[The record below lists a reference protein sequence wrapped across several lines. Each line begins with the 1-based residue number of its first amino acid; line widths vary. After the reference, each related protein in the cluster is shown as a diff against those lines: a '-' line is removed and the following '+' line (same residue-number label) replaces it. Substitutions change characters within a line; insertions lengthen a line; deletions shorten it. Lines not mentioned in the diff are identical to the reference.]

1 MGAVKSFLETGEA
14 LDKMSKRT
22 GFSVEALGELKFAAE
37 QSGTSIETI
46 EKASFKLSGV
56 LLDAENGL
64 VGAKDALA
72 QLGLKAE
79 DLKALSPEEQFQ
91 TIANALSQV
100 ESASDKAALAQ
111 DLFGKSGAALL
122 PLFAEGEE
130 GMAALRAQAQSLG
143 IVMSGEAAAG
153 AASFNDSINEL
164 KSAALGAFKGFAS
177 QLLPKLAEF
186 ARFLVSKKPEIIAF
200 FTGVKEGAAP
210 FFAAFKTGVESYSRF
225 FRPSS
230 SSSSPTSLS

>member
-1 MGAVKSFLETGEA
+1 
-14 LDKMSKRT
+14 MSKRT

-91 TIANALSQV
+91 TIANALSGV

-111 DLFGKSGAALL
+111 DLFGKSGDRAVA
-122 PLFAEGEE
+122 PSVRRRAKQ
-130 GMAALRAQAQSLG
+130 GMAAL
-143 IVMSGEAAAG
+143 
-153 AASFNDSINEL
+153 
-164 KSAALGAFKGFAS
+164 
-177 QLLPKLAEF
+177 
-186 ARFLVSKKPEIIAF
+186 
-200 FTGVKEGAAP
+200 
-210 FFAAFKTGVESYSRF
+210 
-225 FRPSS
+225 
-230 SSSSPTSLS
+230 